1 MGNIYNPINLFLE
14 TYNYDV
20 WFESEESPDK
30 TKTNKKS
37 THLPPMPPL
46 EEDQEEVKEGKGLK
60 ILTPNK
66 LLTRLPVLLAQ
77 IKAGN
82 NQCNFFYIIKSGKYC
97 IFSISKIISLKKFT
111 TI

>member
-1 MGNIYNPINLFLE
+1 MNTRLLQKKKKVGNIYNPINLFLE
-14 TYNYDV
+14 TYNYV
-20 WFESEESPDK
+20 CFESEESPDT
-30 TKTNKKS
+30 TKTNEKS

-60 ILTPNK
+60 ILTPNQ

-82 NQCNFFYIIKSGKYC
+82 NQCNF
-97 IFSISKIISLKKFT
+97 LKKLNQANT
-111 TI
+111 ASLVSAK